1 VLISRTSIISGITRE
16 KELPITQDQIN
27 AWVNGEVLQNA
38 FPDLPPEDREFFKSG
53 ITEEEW
59 NHYIVEPEIPVEEA
73 SINGEQ
79 ILGIIPDDSLE
90 RVAANNDGIP
100 IKTIPEYRPPS
111 KRIYSTKNFR
121 PDKLRQLRPVLK
133 YLSPQIILAG
143 GSLRTILNRAH
154 EDVQDFD
161 LFFTSFEAVGGLRER
176 LVQDGWANTFT
187 CPEEKLFSYKRG
199 NHKLQL
205 ICETEYLGGG
215 ELISSFDM
223 SAGCAALHEGVI
235 FFTRQFVRSVW
246 TKKLRMMNVS
256 FPVATIKRLVKYA
269 QKGYSISEA
278 AEDFMREISG
288 KTFNGD
294 DFRHYID

>member
-1 VLISRTSIISGITRE
+1 MLISRTSIISGITRE
-16 KELPITQDQIN
+16 KELLITQDQIN

-59 NHYIVEPEIPVEEA
+59 QKYIVEPASPVEE
-73 SINGEQ
+73 IP
-79 ILGIIPDDSLE
+79 LGVLE
-90 RVAANNDGIP
+90 GFPEGLLETKGDKIP
-100 IKTIPEYRPPS
+100 IKTAPEYVPPS

-154 EDVQDFD
+154 EEVQDFD
-161 LFFTSFEAVGGLRER
+161 LFFTSFEAVGNLRER
-176 LVQDGWANTFT
+176 LVADGWTNTFS
-187 CPEEKLFSYKRG
+187 CPEEKLFSYKKG

-215 ELISSFDM
+215 ELISSFDV
-223 SAGCAALHEGVI
+223 SAGCAALHEGTI

-269 QKGYSISEA
+269 QKGYSIGLA
-278 AEDFMREISG
+278 AEDFMREIEG
-288 KTFNGD
+288 KTFNQD
-294 DFRHYID
+294 AFRHYID